1 MKITKKKHFKVV
13 ATLSSVVVVAVVAG
27 LVYMNANHSDKVAQ
41 NSQKVAQ
48 NVAPKIEKTE
58 PTTSDTPVAQETQT
72 ATIEDAPPTDTQTS
86 SATDAKAILS
96 TQEYGEKY
104 LDLSNTHLQQCF
116 NDIVA
121 AFPDR
126 FAPEVREHNV
136 QALRIFSSVCSVGFT
151 LAQNPHY
158 PTILMAYG
166 KNGEFFDSNAAK
178 SQWQD

>member
-1 MKITKKKHFKVV
+1 MRIKRKLSKKLLV
-13 ATLSSVVVVAVVAG
+13 AGVVAVVAVAG
-27 LVYMNANHSDKVAQ
+27 GVVALNASRSRDEVAQ
-41 NSQKVAQ
+41 KSSKVTQ
-48 NVAPKIEKTE
+48 NVAPEVEKTE
-58 PTTSDTPVAQETQT
+58 TTTSETPVAQETQT
-72 ATIEDAPPTDTQTS
+72 APVENAPAINTQTS
-86 SATDAKAILS
+86 PATDTKTILT

-116 NDIVA
+116 NDIIA

-126 FAPEVREHNV
+126 FTPEVREHNV

-166 KNGEFFDSNAAK
+166 KNGEFFDSNAAR